1 MKILAI
7 GAHADDL
14 ELACGGTLAKAVE
27 LGHEVKILVLTDS
40 AYTNYDGSTL
50 RTKGE
55 ADQEALAGAHALGVT
70 DVEILDF
77 PIKFVPYNGDTV
89 QAINRVIDTFQPD
102 VTMTHWAFD
111 THQDHKNTSQSTISA
126 ARYQNN
132 LLMYEPFP
140 PSGRSYMP
148 FHPQM
153 YFDISSVIDK
163 KIAALREHK
172 SQLAKYGENWVEA
185 VVGRARLRGYESGH
199 KYAEAFEVVRFNWD
213 FRRF

>member
-14 ELACGGTLAKAVE
+14 ELACGGTLARAVDM
-27 LGHEVKILVLTDS
+27 GHSVKILVLTDS
-40 AYTNYDGSTL
+40 AYSNYDGSVL
-50 RTKGE
+50 RTKDE
-55 ADQEALAGAHALGVT
+55 ADQEAIAGAHALGVT
-70 DVEILDF
+70 DIEILSF

-89 QAINRVIDTFQPD
+89 QAINRVIDDYQPH

-148 FHPQM
+148 FHPQL
-153 YFDISSVIDK
+153 YVDISPYIEK
-163 KIAALREHK
+163 KIAALKAHK
-172 SQLAKYGENWVEA
+172 SQMAKYGNNWVEA
-185 VVGRARLRGYESGH
+185 MVGRARLRGYESGNTH
-199 KYAEAFEVVRFNWD
+199 AEAFELVRFNWD
-213 FRRF
+213 LA